1 MHKLE
6 AATRNLLVAIKHAHD
21 LLNEFPLEWDNA
33 EKVDVH
39 THHIF
44 TKVFADVADAY
55 GRMSSYVHL
64 CYDDDSVQDDM
75 FDASIVAEYEQM
87 EQSARL
93 NEVVD
98 SYTVEN
104 GRTHGRVSTRVSELT
119 EELK

>member
-21 LLNEFPLEWDNA
+21 LLNEFPLEWDDA

-55 GRMSSYVHL
+55 GRMASYVHL

-75 FDASIVAEYEQM
+75 FDASLVAEYEQM
-87 EQSARL
+87 EKSARM

-98 SYTVEN
+98 SYTVQNYRED
-104 GRTHGRVSTRVSELT
+104 GRLFDKT
-119 EELK
+119 EDIK